1 MLCSRF
7 LHRPLSPRKCKFHA
21 ENVLASSIPRRAGAV
36 STAITCR
43 SRVFPWRVW
52 HPPHRAGPSAQGASP
67 VLGRGLGWHAHPTPR
82 PPHARRAHVLGAW
95 GRGRGHRP
103 GRGGSRSS
111 WRVKL
116 QMARLGP
123 YFCGCKSGGRAG
135 GDAAED
141 PAGSRGAG
149 GRSGEHSGRGAPCG
163 RRQDGKPGRSW
174 SWGNARLPFLRGPHR
189 EARGAP
195 KPSQGA
201 GKCRRP
207 GRAGEGV

>member
-1 MLCSRF
+1 M
-7 LHRPLSPRKCKFHA
+7 
-21 ENVLASSIPRRAGAV
+21 
-36 STAITCR
+36 
-43 SRVFPWRVW
+43 
-52 HPPHRAGPSAQGASP
+52 AQ
-67 VLGRGLGWHAHPTPR
+67 
-82 PPHARRAHVLGAW
+82 
-95 GRGRGHRP
+95 
-103 GRGGSRSS
+103 
-111 WRVKL
+111 
-116 QMARLGP
+116 LGP

-135 GDAAED
+135 GDAAKD

-174 SWGNARLPFLRGPHR
+174 SWGNARPPFLRGPHR

-207 GRAGEGV
+207 GRAEKGL